1 MDIRQK
7 VKDAKRIV
15 IKIGSSSITH
25 SETGELHLSKIEKL
39 IRQIADL
46 RGAGKE
52 VVLVSSGAIA
62 TGRHS
67 LGINEKPST
76 LSGKQALAAIGQA
89 RLIMEYRKLFS
100 EYNLRIAQ
108 ILMTK
113 STITNEIY
121 RENAKATFTQLL
133 VYGAVPIVNENDTI
147 STYEIQ
153 FGDND
158 RLSALVSALVE
169 ADLLI
174 LLSDIDG
181 LYTDDPNTN
190 KDAEFISFV
199 EDVDKYM
206 DMGKATSQS
215 GLGTGGMYTK
225 LLAAQIATNS
235 GCDMVIASAEDMSI
249 IENIANGEKIGTYF
263 PAKSNKDFD
272 WLNCLEE

>member
-7 VKDAKRIV
+7 VRDANRIV

-25 SETGELHLSKIEKL
+25 AETGELHLSKIEKL

-206 DMGKATSQS
+206 DMGKATSKS

-249 IENIANGEKIGTYF
+249 IENIANGEEIGTYF

-272 WLNCLEE
+272 SLDCLEE

>member
-206 DMGKATSQS
+206 DMGKSTSKS

-249 IENIANGEKIGTYF
+249 IENIANGEEIGTYF

>member
-7 VKDAKRIV
+7 VRDAKRIV

-25 SETGELHLSKIEKL
+25 AQTGELHLSKIEKL

-76 LSGKQALAAIGQA
+76 LSQKQALAAVGQA

-113 STITNEIY
+113 STITEDTY
-121 RENAKATFTQLL
+121 RDNAKSTFTQLL
-133 VYGAVPIVNENDTI
+133 AYGAVPIVNENDTI

-190 KDAEFISFV
+190 KNAEFINFV

-206 DMGKATSQS
+206 DMGKSTSKS

-249 IENIANGEKIGTYF
+249 IENIANGEEIGTYF

-272 WLNCLEE
+272 WLNCLE

>member
-7 VKDAKRIV
+7 GKDAKRIV

-206 DMGKATSQS
+206 DMGKLTSKS

-225 LLAAQIATNS
+225 LLAGQIATNS
-235 GCDMVIASAEDMSI
+235 GCDMVIASAENMSI
-249 IENIANGEKIGTYF
+249 IENIANGEEIGTYF
-263 PAKSNKDFD
+263 PAKSNKDFN

>member
-67 LGINEKPST
+67 LGINEKLST

-190 KDAEFISFV
+190 KDAEFIKLV

-206 DMGKATSQS
+206 DMGKATSKS

-249 IENIANGEKIGTYF
+249 IENIANGEEIGTYF

-272 WLNCLEE
+272 MLDCLEE

>member
-1 MDIRQK
+1 
-7 VKDAKRIV
+7 
-15 IKIGSSSITH
+15 
-25 SETGELHLSKIEKL
+25 
-39 IRQIADL
+39 
-46 RGAGKE
+46 
-52 VVLVSSGAIA
+52 
-62 TGRHS
+62 
-67 LGINEKPST
+67 
-76 LSGKQALAAIGQA
+76 
-89 RLIMEYRKLFS
+89 MEYRKLFS

-108 ILMTK
+108 ILMTQ

-206 DMGKATSQS
+206 DMGKATSKS

-249 IENIANGEKIGTYF
+249 IENIANGEEIGTYF

-272 WLNCLEE
+272 MLDCLEE

>member
-7 VKDAKRIV
+7 VRDAKRIV

-46 RGAGKE
+46 KGAGKE

-76 LSGKQALAAIGQA
+76 LSEKQALAAIGQA

-206 DMGKATSQS
+206 DMGKATSKS

-225 LLAAQIATNS
+225 LLAAQIVTNS

-263 PAKSNKDFD
+263 PAKSDKDFD
-272 WLNCLEE
+272 WLNYLE

>member
-46 RGAGKE
+46 RGAGME

-206 DMGKATSQS
+206 DMGKATSKS

-249 IENIANGEKIGTYF
+249 IENIANGEEIGTYF

-272 WLNCLEE
+272 MLDCLEE

>member
-46 RGAGKE
+46 KGAGKE

-76 LSGKQALAAIGQA
+76 LSEKQALAAIGQA

-113 STITNEIY
+113 STITNDIY

-133 VYGAVPIVNENDTI
+133 AYGAVPIVNENDTI

-206 DMGKATSQS
+206 DMGKSTSKS

-249 IENIANGEKIGTYF
+249 INIANGE
-263 PAKSNKDFD
+263 
-272 WLNCLEE
+272 

>member
-1 MDIRQK
+1 MYI
-7 VKDAKRIV
+7 
-15 IKIGSSSITH
+15 
-25 SETGELHLSKIEKL
+25 SKIEKL

-46 RGAGKE
+46 KGAGKD
-52 VVLVSSGAIA
+52 VILVSSGAIA
-62 TGRHS
+62 AGRHA
-67 LGINEKPST
+67 LGINGKPTT
-76 LSGKQALAAIGQA
+76 LSQKQALAAVGQA
-89 RLIMEYRKLFS
+89 RLIMEYKKLFS

-113 STITNEIY
+113 STITNDTY
-121 RENAKATFTQLL
+121 RDNAKATFSQLL
-133 VYGAVPIVNENDTI
+133 EYKAVPIVNENDTI

-190 KDAEFISFV
+190 KDAKFIDFV

-206 DMGKATSQS
+206 NMGKSTSKS
-215 GLGTGGMYTK
+215 ALGTGGMYTK

-235 GCDMVIASAEDMSI
+235 GSDMVIASAEDMSI
-249 IENIANGEKIGTYF
+249 IENIVNGEEIGTYF
-263 PAKSNKDFD
+263 PAKINKDFD
-272 WLNCLEE
+272 WLNCLE

>member
-1 MDIRQK
+1 MNIRKK
-7 VKDAKRIV
+7 VRDAKRIV

-25 SETGELHLSKIEKL
+25 GETGELHLSKIEKL

-46 RGAGKE
+46 KGQGKE
-52 VVLVSSGAIA
+52 VILVSSGAIA
-62 TGRHS
+62 AGRNA
-67 LGINEKPST
+67 LNVDKPDT

-89 RLIMEYRKLFS
+89 RLIGEYRKMFS

-113 STITNEIY
+113 STITDEHY

-133 VYGAVPIVNENDTI
+133 MYGAVPIVNENDTI

-158 RLSALVSALVE
+158 RLSALVSALIG

-190 KDAEFISFV
+190 KGARFISYV
-199 EDVDKYM
+199 DDVDRYM
-206 DMGKATSQS
+206 DMGKSTSKS

-225 LLAAQIATNS
+225 LLAAQIATRS
-235 GCDMVIASAEDMSI
+235 GTDMIIADASDMSI
-249 IENIANGEKIGTYF
+249 IENITRGEEIGTYF
-263 PAKSNKDFD
+263 PANINMHFD
-272 WLNCLEE
+272 LLNFLE

>member
-1 MDIRQK
+1 M
-7 VKDAKRIV
+7 
-15 IKIGSSSITH
+15 
-25 SETGELHLSKIEKL
+25 
-39 IRQIADL
+39 
-46 RGAGKE
+46 
-52 VVLVSSGAIA
+52 VSSGAIA

-76 LSGKQALAAIGQA
+76 LSQKQALAAIGQA

-133 VYGAVPIVNENDTI
+133 AYGAVPIVNENDTI

-206 DMGKATSQS
+206 DMGKLTSKS

-225 LLAAQIATNS
+225 LLAGQIATNS
-235 GCDMVIASAEDMSI
+235 GCDLIIASAEDMSI
-249 IENIANGEKIGTYF
+249 IENIANGEEIGTYF

>member
-206 DMGKATSQS
+206 DMGKLTSKS

-225 LLAAQIATNS
+225 LLAGQIATNS
-235 GCDMVIASAEDMSI
+235 GCDMVIASAENMSI
-249 IENIANGEKIGTYF
+249 IENIANGEEIGTYF
-263 PAKSNKDFD
+263 PAKSNKDFN

>member
-46 RGAGKE
+46 KGAGKE

-62 TGRHS
+62 TGRHA

-76 LSGKQALAAIGQA
+76 LSQKQALAAVGQA

-133 VYGAVPIVNENDTI
+133 AYGAVPIVNENDTI

-169 ADLLI
+169 ADFLI

-206 DMGKATSQS
+206 DMGKLTSKS

-225 LLAAQIATNS
+225 LLAGQIATNS
-235 GCDMVIASAEDMSI
+235 GCDMVIASAENMSI
-249 IENIANGEKIGTYF
+249 IENIANGEEIGTYF
-263 PAKSNKDFD
+263 PAKSNKDFN

>member
-1 MDIRQK
+1 MEIRKK
-7 VKDAKRIV
+7 VRDAKRIV

-25 SETGELHLSKIEKL
+25 SETGELNLSKIEKL
-39 IRQIADL
+39 IRRIADL
-46 RGAGKE
+46 KGTGKE
-52 VVLVSSGAIA
+52 VILVSSGAIA

-76 LSGKQALAAIGQA
+76 LSEKQALAAIGQA

-100 EYNLRIAQ
+100 EYSIRIAQ

-113 STITNEIY
+113 TTITDDTY
-121 RENAKATFTQLL
+121 RDNAKATFTQLL
-133 VYGAVPIVNENDTI
+133 TYGAVPIVNENDTI

-158 RLSALVSALVE
+158 RLSALVSALTE

-181 LYTDDPNTN
+181 LYTDDPNNN
-190 KDAEFISFV
+190 KDAKFIDYV
-199 EDVDKYM
+199 DDVDKYM
-206 DMGKATSQS
+206 RMGKSTSKS
-215 GLGTGGMYTK
+215 NIGTGGMYTK

-235 GCDMVIASAEDMSI
+235 GCDMVIASASDMSI
-249 IENIANGEKIGTYF
+249 IENIAKGEKIGTYF
-263 PAKSNKDFD
+263 PAKQNKDFD
-272 WLNCLEE
+272 WLNCLE

>member
-1 MDIRQK
+1 MNTRKK
-7 VKDAKRIV
+7 VRDAKRIV

-25 SETGELHLSKIEKL
+25 GETGELYLSKIEKL
-39 IRQIADL
+39 VRQIADL
-46 RGAGKE
+46 KGQGKE
-52 VVLVSSGAIA
+52 VILVSSGAIA
-62 TGRHS
+62 AGRNA
-67 LGINEKPST
+67 LNVDKPDT
-76 LSGKQALAAIGQA
+76 LSGKQALAAIVQA
-89 RLIMEYRKLFS
+89 RLIGEYRKMFS

-113 STITNEIY
+113 STITDEHY

-133 VYGAVPIVNENDTI
+133 MYGAVPIVNENDTI

-158 RLSALVSALVE
+158 RLSALVSALIG

-190 KDAEFISFV
+190 KGARFISYV
-199 EDVDKYM
+199 DDVDRYM
-206 DMGKATSQS
+206 DMGKSTSKS

-225 LLAAQIATNS
+225 LLAAQIATRS
-235 GCDMVIASAEDMSI
+235 GTDMIIADASDMSI
-249 IENIANGEKIGTYF
+249 IENITRGEEIGTYF
-263 PAKSNKDFD
+263 PANINMHFD
-272 WLNCLEE
+272 LLNFLE

>member
-190 KDAEFISFV
+190 KDAEFKSFV

-206 DMGKATSQS
+206 DMGKATSKS

-249 IENIANGEKIGTYF
+249 IENIANGEEIGTYF

>member
-52 VVLVSSGAIA
+52 VVLVSSV
-62 TGRHS
+62 
-67 LGINEKPST
+67 GINEKPST
-76 LSGKQALAAIGQA
+76 LSQKQALAAIGQA

-206 DMGKATSQS
+206 DMGKATSKS

-249 IENIANGEKIGTYF
+249 IENIANGEEIGTYF

-272 WLNCLEE
+272 MLDCLEE

>member
-206 DMGKATSQS
+206 DMGKATSKS

-235 GCDMVIASAEDMSI
+235 GCDMVIASAEDMGI

-263 PAKSNKDFD
+263 PAKSDKDFD
-272 WLNCLEE
+272 WLNYLEE

>member
-7 VKDAKRIV
+7 VRDAKRIV

-190 KDAEFISFV
+190 KDAEFIKLV
-199 EDVDKYM
+199 DDVDKYM
-206 DMGKATSQS
+206 DMGKATSKS

-249 IENIANGEKIGTYF
+249 IENIANGEEIGTYF

>member
-1 MDIRQK
+1 
-7 VKDAKRIV
+7 
-15 IKIGSSSITH
+15 
-25 SETGELHLSKIEKL
+25 
-39 IRQIADL
+39 
-46 RGAGKE
+46 
-52 VVLVSSGAIA
+52 LVSSGAIA

-76 LSGKQALAAIGQA
+76 LSQKQALAAVGQA

-113 STITNEIY
+113 STITEDTY
-121 RENAKATFTQLL
+121 RDNAKATFTQLL
-133 VYGAVPIVNENDTI
+133 AYGAVPIVNENDTI

-190 KDAEFISFV
+190 KNAEFINFV

-206 DMGKATSQS
+206 DMGKSTSKS

-249 IENIANGEKIGTYF
+249 IENIANGEEIGTYF

-272 WLNCLEE
+272 WLNCLE

>member
-1 MDIRQK
+1 MNIRKK
-7 VKDAKRIV
+7 VRDAKRIV

-25 SETGELHLSKIEKL
+25 GETGELHLSKIEKL
-39 IRQIADL
+39 IRQISDL
-46 RGAGKE
+46 KGQGKE
-52 VVLVSSGAIA
+52 VILVSSGAIA
-62 TGRHS
+62 AGRNA
-67 LGINEKPST
+67 LNVDKPDT

-89 RLIMEYRKLFS
+89 RLIGEYRKMFS

-113 STITNEIY
+113 STITDEHY

-133 VYGAVPIVNENDTI
+133 MYGAVPIVNENDTI

-158 RLSALVSALVE
+158 RLSALVSALIG

-190 KDAEFISFV
+190 KGARFISYV
-199 EDVDKYM
+199 DDVDRYM
-206 DMGKATSQS
+206 DMGKSTSKS

-225 LLAAQIATNS
+225 LLAAQIATRS
-235 GCDMVIASAEDMSI
+235 GTDMIITDASDMSI
-249 IENIANGEKIGTYF
+249 IENITRGEEIGTYF
-263 PAKSNKDFD
+263 PANINMHFD
-272 WLNCLEE
+272 LLNFLE

>member
-1 MDIRQK
+1 M
-7 VKDAKRIV
+7 
-15 IKIGSSSITH
+15 
-25 SETGELHLSKIEKL
+25 
-39 IRQIADL
+39 
-46 RGAGKE
+46 
-52 VVLVSSGAIA
+52 VSSGAIA

-76 LSGKQALAAIGQA
+76 LSQKQALAAVGQA

-113 STITNEIY
+113 STITEDTY
-121 RENAKATFTQLL
+121 RDNAKATFTQLL
-133 VYGAVPIVNENDTI
+133 AYGAVPIVNENDTI

-206 DMGKATSQS
+206 DMGKATSKS

-249 IENIANGEKIGTYF
+249 IENIANGEEIGTYF

-272 WLNCLEE
+272 MLDCLEE

>member
-7 VKDAKRIV
+7 VRDAKRIV

-25 SETGELHLSKIEKL
+25 AETGELHLSKIEKL

-206 DMGKATSQS
+206 DMGKATSKS

-225 LLAAQIATNS
+225 LLAAQIVTNS

-249 IENIANGEKIGTYF
+249 IENIANGEEIGTYF

-272 WLNCLEE
+272 MLDCLEE